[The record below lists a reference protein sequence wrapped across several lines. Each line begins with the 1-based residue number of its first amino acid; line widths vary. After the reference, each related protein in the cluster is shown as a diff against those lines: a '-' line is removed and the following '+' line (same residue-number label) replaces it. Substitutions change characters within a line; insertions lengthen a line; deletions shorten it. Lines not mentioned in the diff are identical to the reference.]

1 MRLVGKAIG
10 YLISVLGIGIVI
22 FGLMVVADPQGA
34 QLANDFDPFGV
45 PPSTAQL
52 LVHIAVGLA
61 LSALGIWLV
70 ARKSR
75 V

>member
-1 MRLVGKAIG
+1 MRLVGKVVG
-10 YLISVLGIGIVI
+10 YLISALGIGIAI
-22 FGLMVVADPQGA
+22 FGLLAVADPQGA

-45 PPSTAQL
+45 PPSTAQRM
-52 LVHIAVGLA
+52 VHIAVGVA

-70 ARKSR
+70 ARKPR

>member
-1 MRLVGKAIG
+1 MRLVGKAVG
-10 YLISVLGIGIVI
+10 YLISVLGIGIAI
-22 FGLMVVADPQGA
+22 FGLLAVADPRGA

-45 PPSTAQL
+45 QPSTAQL
-52 LVHIAVGLA
+52 LVHVAVGVA